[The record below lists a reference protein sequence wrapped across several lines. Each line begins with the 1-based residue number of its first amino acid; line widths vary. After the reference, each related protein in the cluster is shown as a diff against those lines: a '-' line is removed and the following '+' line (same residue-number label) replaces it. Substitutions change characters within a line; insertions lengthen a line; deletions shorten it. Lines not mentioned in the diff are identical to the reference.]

1 MLQQRNIVGGDIGV
15 ASQERGDVAI
25 GHVGEKGNDLI
36 ADPDSAKASVGI
48 HLVDDGAQT
57 ELRTQRL
64 RLRPPDTQEWPRPA
78 ARTGPSHRRHTV
90 EPGPAQQVQN
100 DGLGEIIGG
109 MAGADVRGEHVVPG
123 LSRSFFE
130 VGSVDQSKT
139 MDDALDAQS
148 IGERRN

>member
-1 MLQQRNIVGGDIGV
+1 MLQQRNIVGGDLGV

-25 GHVGEKGNDLI
+25 GYVGEKGNDLM
-36 ADPDSAKASVGI
+36 ADSDPAKASIGI

-78 ARTGPSHRRHTV
+78 AGTGQSHRRHTV
-90 EPGPAQQVQN
+90 EPGPPQEVQN

-109 MAGADVRGEHVVPG
+109 MAGADVRGKDVVAG
-123 LSRSFFE
+123 ISRSFFE

-139 MDDALDAQS
+139 MDDALDA
-148 IGERRN
+148 